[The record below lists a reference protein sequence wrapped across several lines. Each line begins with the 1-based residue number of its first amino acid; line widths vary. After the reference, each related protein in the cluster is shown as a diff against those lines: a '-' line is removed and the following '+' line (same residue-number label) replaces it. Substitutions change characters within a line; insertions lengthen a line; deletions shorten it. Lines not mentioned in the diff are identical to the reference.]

1 MSLILVV
8 FPGKIFPAQIK
19 NADFLGGAG
28 LCRKKEALTLVN
40 VCLERK
46 SDPTA
51 DRIAAGFKER
61 SWPVRLLD
69 SPGGE
74 RNAIVLA
81 GKVGNLRC
89 PRLLILPQ
97 AGAKQTGKELRAMR
111 FPRT

>member
-1 MSLILVV
+1 MPHSLVNAALVAAAA
-8 FPGKIFPAQIK
+8 FFEA
-19 NADFLGGAG
+19 AERCL
-28 LCRKKEALTLVN
+28 RKDGLTLVN

-81 GKVGNLRC
+81 GKGKNP
-89 PRLLILPQ
+89 PRPRVLIPPQ
-97 AGAKQTGKELRAMR
+97 AGAQQTAKELR
-111 FPRT
+111 

>member
-1 MSLILVV
+1 MLTAPPKLSLMPHSLVT
-8 FPGKIFPAQIK
+8 
-19 NADFLGGAG
+19 
-28 LCRKKEALTLVN
+28 EALAAAAEFFQAAERCLRKEGLALVN

-81 GKVGNLRC
+81 GKVRN
-89 PRLLILPQ
+89 PAP
-97 AGAKQTGKELRAMR
+97 AKIADLTSSWRDADW
-111 FPRT
+111 

>member
-1 MSLILVV
+1 MPHSLVNAALVAAAA
-8 FPGKIFPAQIK
+8 FFQA
-19 NADFLGGAG
+19 AERCL
-28 LCRKKEALTLVN
+28 RKDRLALVN

-81 GKVGNLRC
+81 GKVGNLRR
-89 PRLLILPQ
+89 PELLILPQ
-97 AGAKQTGKELRAMR
+97 ADAKQTGKELRAMR
-111 FPRT
+111 FRRT